1 MRGEEKIYSK
11 KRKMKFVKIKKISRH
26 IYINPVPKFLTG
38 PNCNLQ
44 KTKKKNLTEKLKFVL
59 GWVEN
64 IVGKREY
71 AG

>member
-1 MRGEEKIYSK
+1 MLKS
-11 KRKMKFVKIKKISRH
+11 VQIKKISRH

-44 KTKKKNLTEKLKFVL
+44 KTKKKNLPEKLKFVF
-59 GWVEN
+59 GRVEN
-64 IVGKREY
+64 IVGKGEY